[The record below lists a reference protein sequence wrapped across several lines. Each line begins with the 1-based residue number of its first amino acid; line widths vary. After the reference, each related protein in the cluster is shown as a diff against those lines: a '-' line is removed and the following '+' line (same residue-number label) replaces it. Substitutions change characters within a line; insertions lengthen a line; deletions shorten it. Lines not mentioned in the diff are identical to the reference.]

1 MSDFE
6 QAPITVNRTVSKRE
20 TNSAYRAREYLTP
33 DEMAKLIEAARGN
46 RYGHR
51 DATLLLTIYR
61 HALRAQEACDLE
73 WPAIDFKRAELH
85 VRRVKLGR
93 PSVHPI
99 RGDELRALRRLQR
112 EQDPTSNFVFTT
124 ERGGPMTPDAL
135 NKLVKRLGDG
145 SDLLGFPIHVH
156 MLRHSCGFKLANDGH
171 DTRALQDYMGHRS
184 IASTVRYTELSATKF
199 RDFWR

>member
-6 QAPITVNRTVSKRE
+6 QAPISENRTAAKRNPNG
-20 TNSAYRAREYLTP
+20 TYRAREYLTP
-33 DEMAKLIEAARGN
+33 DEMVKLIEAARSN

-51 DATLLLTIYR
+51 DAALLLTIYR

-73 WPAIDFKRAELH
+73 WSAVDFKRAELH

-112 EQDPTSNFVFTT
+112 EQDP
-124 ERGGPMTPDAL
+124 GPGIEFRLYHRTRRPDDTGCSEQACEAPRRWL
-135 NKLVKRLGDG
+135 EPARLPDPR
-145 SDLLGFPIHVH
+145 SHAEAF
-156 MLRHSCGFKLANDGH
+156 LRL
-171 DTRALQDYMGHRS
+171 
-184 IASTVRYTELSATKF
+184 
-199 RDFWR
+199 